1 MRNAEKPIYLLAGG
15 SRLRRKS
22 SDPLIWEMLRQVG
35 HPEPSVAYIG
45 SASGD
50 DLWFFKAIKALFK
63 QSGAGRVDLA
73 ELADTDSNLC
83 KAQALLQSADILFFS
98 GGDVELG
105 MKILHK
111 RGVLQLIHKQ
121 FRAGAVLGGLSAG
134 SILLAQ
140 QWIRWRDP
148 EDDATAEPF
157 DCIGIAPLI
166 CDMHDEDE
174 GWEELKALLRLR
186 QLEGEIGYGIP
197 ASAGL
202 CIHPDNRIEAI
213 GGGVHRFI
221 FCNGWVEKTS
231 ELRLRNHN

>member
-1 MRNAEKPIYLLAGG
+1 MRRADKPVYLLAGG

-22 SDPLIWEMLRQVG
+22 SDPLIGEMLRQVG
-35 HPEPSVAYIG
+35 HQDPFVAYIG
-45 SASGD
+45 AASGD
-50 DLWFFKAIKALFK
+50 DPWFFEAIKALFK
-63 QSGAGRVDLA
+63 QSGAGRVDLV
-73 ELADTDSNLC
+73 ELADPNDNRL
-83 KAQALLQSADILFFS
+83 KAQALLQSADVLFFS

-105 MKILHK
+105 MKILHE
-111 RGVLQLIHKQ
+111 RGVLKLIHKR

-134 SILLAQ
+134 SILLAR
-140 QWIRWRDP
+140 QWLRWRDP

-186 QLEGEIGYGIP
+186 QIEGETGYGIP

-202 CIHPDNRIEAI
+202 CIHADKRIEAI
-213 GGGVHRFI
+213 GGVVQRFI
-221 FCNGWVEKTS
+221 FRNGRVEKTS
-231 ELRLRNHN
+231 ELGLDAG